1 MYACIFYFGSDAC
14 IHESFFLFFFLYF
27 IVIILWMHDILFY
40 VEWYFVQNKNA
51 CDAWTYYYVSTL
63 NVRMK
68 NEKKKKKGMFPMC
81 PIKVEI

>member
-1 MYACIFYFGSDAC
+1 MNILLCFY
-14 IHESFFLFFFLYF
+14 
-27 IVIILWMHDILFY
+27 
-40 VEWYFVQNKNA
+40 
-51 CDAWTYYYVSTL
+51 T